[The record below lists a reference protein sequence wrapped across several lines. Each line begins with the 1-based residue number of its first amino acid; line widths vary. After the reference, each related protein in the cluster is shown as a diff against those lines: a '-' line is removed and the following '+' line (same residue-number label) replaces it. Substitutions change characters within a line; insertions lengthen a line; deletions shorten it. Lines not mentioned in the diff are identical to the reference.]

1 MNSAWPQQ
9 QQCYLTRKLK
19 SYDRPTD
26 FNIQYRHG
34 IHCCGGQLRQN
45 PMLHRRIWQLER
57 MHSPAKTH
65 RRKANNRCLPGCL
78 RCHSKW
84 QRRSRIFWQCSW
96 KQTQIIGRCGCS
108 YSIGSIH
115 CPCNWKNY
123 SSGVRQHFNHGLLEP
138 YGRTKPR
145 IESDSKC
152 STGRGYKQSRINYLL
167 SHTRKKTA
175 SDRLSRLNDRYE
187 WQLHPELFNF
197 LDIMRGP
204 HTIDRFASGTTV
216 YYSILS
222 AKILRCKRSGPARLD
237 TAQQF
242 RKCTISSYARN
253 TTSA

>member
-1 MNSAWPQQ
+1 MIGLQTSTYNIVMGFIVAVVSWGKILCCIDAFDNWNGCILLPKPIDA
-9 QQCYLTRKLK
+9 KLI
-19 SYDRPTD
+19 TD
-26 FNIQYRHG
+26 ASQIF
-34 IHCCGGQLRQN
+34 
-45 PMLHRRIWQLER
+45 
-57 MHSPAKTH
+57 T
-65 RRKANNRCLPGCL
+65 L